1 MVWQIREHVFKV
13 KQSNGK
19 FILHESVV
27 DPTNKCIFCHE
38 DIAEDMSN
46 AAKLN
51 PSNFIHVKCLL
62 NHYCK
67 HRHLRFAGRFH
78 PFHSQLF
85 HPFTSNSPIP
95 SAIYRSCCPHC
106 KEEEEKKKEENKKTC
121 TVCFE
126 DVVKGMPNTAT
137 LKCSHTFHLDCLLKS
152 YREQEHNQ
160 SVLCIYILF
169 HPIVFFIH

>member
-1 MVWQIREHVFKV
+1 MNLLLTQQTSAFSVMKTLQRICQTQ
-13 KQSNGK
+13 QSWTP
-19 FILHESVV
+19 
-27 DPTNKCIFCHE
+27 PTSFTW
-38 DIAEDMSN
+38 N
-46 AAKLN
+46 AYWIITASIGTCGS
-51 PSNFIHVKCLL
+51 PDDFIHFIHNYFIHSQL
-62 NHYCK
+62 
-67 HRHLRFAGRFH
+67 FH